1 MIFSLILFLG
11 LLLFCPE
18 LAIAGSKYG
27 ITLWL
32 TQLIPTLLPFFILI
46 KLLCLYLPDTSSRRP
61 FLLLG
66 LLCGYPSGAALVAE
80 QYNRELLSKR
90 AAYFFLGFVNNPSPM
105 FVTVFCGQT
114 ILHLST
120 LQSFLL
126 FGLLILSSLLGSL
139 LFYAGYLLFVPDDEG
154 QKQTTAP
161 APVPTTKTETGM
173 QLIDSVISDS
183 FAILIR
189 IGGYVAIFSI
199 LGQCLYTIL
208 PAQSW
213 YTAPLTGC
221 LEITCG
227 TSYLTLTHIS
237 LPIKKVLMMSIL
249 SFGGLSAA
257 AQTGSILSSSE
268 LSLRCY
274 MIAKLVNC
282 LVATSLAFF
291 FFT

>member
-1 MIFSLILFLG
+1 MIFFLILFLA

-18 LAIAGSKYG
+18 LAVAGSKYG

-46 KLLCLYLPDTSSRRP
+46 KLLNVYLPDTSSRRP

-66 LLCGYPSGAALVAE
+66 LLCGYPSGAALVAG
-80 QYNRELLSKR
+80 QYSRGVLSER

-105 FVTVFCGQT
+105 FVTVFCGHT

-120 LQSFLL
+120 PQAFLL
-126 FGLLILSSLLGSL
+126 FGLLVLSSFLGSI
-139 LFYAGYLLFVPDDEG
+139 LFYAVFPLFVPAG
-154 QKQTTAP
+154 RNKKHAKPPAP
-161 APVPTTKTETGM
+161 AARPRTDNGM
-173 QLIDSVISDS
+173 QLMDNAITES

-189 IGGYVAIFSI
+189 IGGYVALFSI
-199 LGQCLYTIL
+199 LGQCLYAIL
-208 PAQSW
+208 PAQAW
-213 YTAPLTGC
+213 YTAPLAGC

-227 TSYLTLTHIS
+227 TSYLAVTPVS

-249 SFGGLSAA
+249 SFGGFSAA
-257 AQTGSILSSSE
+257 AQTGSVLSSSE

-274 MIAKLVNC
+274 IINKLINC
-282 LVATSLAFF
+282 LVATGLAFLF
-291 FFT
+291 YL